1 MISYTKLPVADRD
14 AITSRLEVRRTKYI
28 KAVGGER
35 VGSRLVLLVGDR
47 PGPSAPS
54 DPDYHHTPFYST
66 KHCSGWLN
74 ASLHAEGIPEEL
86 LLWINAYDRLGN
98 PADFDLLVGNQMPV
112 STIALGGNAAK
123 WLEQN
128 GYDRF
133 VREYHPQYWKRFH
146 HGERY
151 PLLDKLKKLTQH
163 Q

>member
-1 MISYTKLPVADRD
+1 
-14 AITSRLEVRRTKYI
+14 
-28 KAVGGER
+28 
-35 VGSRLVLLVGDR
+35 
-47 PGPSAPS
+47 
-54 DPDYHHTPFYST
+54 
-66 KHCSGWLN
+66 LN